1 MKRHKSRLVG
11 VKVDK
16 AIGQK
21 VKTYLKHFPYL
32 NWLGL
37 SYNLKQVRAR
47 EARQKFKLRTTQRQC
62 KDTSLDTDNVRHNN
76 VNSETHRQGMTY
88 TVAMKTTYPKRTYTV
103 ATPNI

>member
-1 MKRHKSRLVG
+1 MVG
-11 VKVDK
+11 VKDDK

-47 EARQKFKLRTTQRQC
+47 EARVKVKDNTETRC
-62 KDTSLDTDNVRHNN
+62 NDTSLDTYTDNVRHNT
-76 VNSETHRQGMTY
+76 VNSEIHRQGMTY
-88 TVAMKTTYPKRTYTV
+88 TVAMKTTYPKLEHTLSQLRLYRQKV
-103 ATPNI
+103 K